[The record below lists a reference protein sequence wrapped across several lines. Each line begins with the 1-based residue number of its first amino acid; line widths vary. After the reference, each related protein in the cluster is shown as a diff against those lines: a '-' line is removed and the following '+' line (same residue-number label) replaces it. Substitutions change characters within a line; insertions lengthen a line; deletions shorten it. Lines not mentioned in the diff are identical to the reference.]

1 MPFQTTTR
9 TRTLSQTLCTLLIV
23 ECVYLRYAHQL
34 NRLKPIFESSARSLE
49 SAIRPNAQNMELLR
63 LAQAEFSSF
72 LTEVNQGDKAAKS
85 QYVGTHIRR
94 GDRKSLSYSF
104 LDRKIPTKDYLDA
117 VEKTWSRLHNGA
129 PSQVHPVIYLATDS
143 SDVHK
148 ELSQVYEGRSY
159 SLFDSWDPRLSV
171 LTSPGEYIQKQ
182 FDALNLQE
190 RVAATRGM
198 IVDLAMVGGLW
209 TKEKDLKPDAV
220 ICGLRFEHIYLSNN
234 FLKC

>member
-1 MPFQTTTR
+1 
-9 TRTLSQTLCTLLIV
+9 
-23 ECVYLRYAHQL
+23 
-34 NRLKPIFESSARSLE
+34 
-49 SAIRPNAQNMELLR
+49 MELLR

-72 LTEVNQGDKAAKS
+72 LRDKAAKS
-85 QYVGTHIRR
+85 QYVGIHVRR

-143 SDVHK
+143 SNVYK
-148 ELSQVYEGRSY
+148 ELSQVYEGRLY

-171 LTSPGEYIQKQ
+171 LASPAEYIQKQ

-209 TKEKDLKPDAV
+209 TKEKDKLDAV
-220 ICGLRFEHIYLSNN
+220 ICGLRFEHIYLSNG
-234 FLKC
+234 F